1 MAVPTVRMGISLTLL
16 SALETLFSCWV
27 VLFSINR
34 RTFAVSYFSLF
45 CSIWLLSLGGLLFS
59 EERGRVAL
67 GERDVKRE
75 LGGVWGAVVGMRR
88 I

>member
-1 MAVPTVRMGISLTLL
+1 
-16 SALETLFSCWV
+16 
-27 VLFSINR
+27 
-34 RTFAVSYFSLF
+34 
-45 CSIWLLSLGGLLFS
+45 LSLGGLLFS